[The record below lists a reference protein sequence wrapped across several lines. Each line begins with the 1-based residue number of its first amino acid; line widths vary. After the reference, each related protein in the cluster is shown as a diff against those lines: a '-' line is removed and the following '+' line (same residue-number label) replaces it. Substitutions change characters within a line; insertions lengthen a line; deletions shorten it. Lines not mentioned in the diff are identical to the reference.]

1 MFYIWSL
8 FLSNLVSAALL
19 SCIPMISQACKVRSE
34 IINLNSN
41 EPVFYPR
48 SIKTCKG
55 GGGCNNIND
64 QYSNLCIP
72 DAVKNLNVKIF
83 NLISRTNQVRHM
95 KWHGT
100 CKCKCKL
107 DASVSNNKQRW
118 NDDKCRCECKELID
132 KGVCDKRYASI
143 PSNCECKCDK
153 LCDIGEYLDYEKCKC
168 KERLVNKLV
177 KDCSENYLK

>member
-83 NLISRTNQVRHM
+83 NLMSRTNETRHI
-95 KWHGT
+95 KRHET
-100 CKCKCKL
+100 CKCRCIL
-107 DASVSNNKQRW
+107 DATVCNNW
-118 NDDKCRCECKELID
+118 LI
-132 KGVCDKRYASI
+132 KMYAKKDMLGI
-143 PSNCECKCDK
+143 
-153 LCDIGEYLDYEKCKC
+153 
-168 KERLVNKLV
+168 LVIRNLNATNHACWWV
-177 KDCSENYLK
+177 FRS